1 MTGPRD
7 RLRQDYAAAFVRYLS
22 RPDEAALRAAYDL
35 GRRALAAG
43 VDLLEVVRVHHAVL
57 ADTGGRGGEE
67 PGELAEAAAAFLVE
81 VLGSFEMTRRGF
93 MEGRAAGGAP
103 RAAPRRRG

>member
-1 MTGPRD
+1 VTGPID
-7 RLRQDYAAAFVRYLS
+7 RLRQDYAAAFVGYLS

-35 GRRALAAG
+35 GRRALADG

-57 ADTGGRGGEE
+57 ADVAGRGGEE
-67 PGELAEAAAAFLVE
+67 PGELADAAAGFLVE

-93 MEGRAAGGAP
+93 MEGRTAGA
-103 RAAPRRRG
+103 RRRG